1 MKTRKVRGVRAGGAM
16 WVVPMKKES
25 CTDRCAIKE
34 PESGQTGNDYLSP
47 HSIHLWIYGV
57 SKYRS
62 RNVNADTVYRE
73 KVVGSTCRRTAP
85 SIKGVPFKV
94 SDSSSGHQR
103 FNESTDDHSEI
114 RVKER
119 DKCVN
124 LKGK

>member
-1 MKTRKVRGVRAGGAM
+1 MKTRTVRAGGAT

-34 PESGQTGNDYLSP
+34 PESGQTGNYYLLP
-47 HSIHLWIYGV
+47 HSIHRWIYGCP
-57 SKYRS
+57 STGQEMSTLTQLTEKRWLTPQC
-62 RNVNADTVYRE
+62 RKTV
-73 KVVGSTCRRTAP
+73 P

-103 FNESTDDHSEI
+103 FNESTDGQSEI